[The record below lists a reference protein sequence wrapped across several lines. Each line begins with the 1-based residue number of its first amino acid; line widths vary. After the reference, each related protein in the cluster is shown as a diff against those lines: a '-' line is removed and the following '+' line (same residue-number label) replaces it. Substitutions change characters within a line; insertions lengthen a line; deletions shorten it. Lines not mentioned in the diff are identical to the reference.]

1 MPNFFFIFLIFFL
14 SLHLLSAKTT
24 FNTTKSPSSVLYSL
38 LQKYYTGHPYES
50 INLNRPLSD
59 FDFSDRD
66 SQFEYGDLDNYK
78 VDGQIGKG
86 KFAKVFKTTHKET
99 GDVLA
104 LKLLK
109 GDRPDRIFR
118 EISILKELK
127 DAPNFLPLKDLLR
140 EEGDGDDAKDDVRY
154 AFFFELFEAP
164 YYKDLFPTLEKMDIK
179 KFLYGTLKTLE
190 YAHSK
195 GIMHRDIKPLNV
207 LMNKE
212 TQQVRVIDWGHSAH
226 YIPGQELSVR
236 VATLFYKAP
245 ELLLNRTIHDYAID
259 IWSTG
264 CMLAEMVF
272 LKIHFFESTI
282 DRPDDLGL
290 TKKEA
295 KALEFMDHLDAIARV
310 RGTLELRQYADK
322 FKDSML
328 LDILR
333 GVGEHKKVAL
343 GSFINDENEHL
354 VDNDVLDLLDK
365 MLVYDHTKRITAK
378 DALQHKYFDD
388 VRE

>member
-1 MPNFFFIFLIFFL
+1 M
-14 SLHLLSAKTT
+14 
-24 FNTTKSPSSVLYSL
+24 
-38 LQKYYTGHPYES
+38 
-50 INLNRPLSD
+50 SD
-59 FDFSDRD
+59 FDFSDRE

-86 KFAKVFKTTHKET
+86 KFAKVFKAIHKQT

-118 EISILKELK
+118 EISIIKELK
-127 DAPNFLPLKDLLR
+127 DAPNFLPLRDILR
-140 EEGDGDDAKDDVRY
+140 EEGDSDDNKDDVRY
-154 AFFFELFEAP
+154 AFFFDYFQAP

-179 KFLYGTLKTLE
+179 KFIYGTLKTLE

-212 TQQVRVIDWGHSAH
+212 TQEVRVIDWGHSAH
-226 YIPGQELSVR
+226 YIPGEELSVR

-245 ELLLNRTIHDYAID
+245 ELLLNRTVHDYAID

-282 DRPDDLGL
+282 ERSEALGL
-290 TKKEA
+290 SKKEM

-322 FKDSML
+322 FKESMV
-328 LDILR
+328 LDILK

-354 VDNDVLDLLDK
+354 VDDDVLDLLDK
-365 MLVYDHTKRITAK
+365 MLIYDHTKRITAH
-378 DALQHKYFDD
+378 DALLHKYFDD
-388 VRE
+388 VR